1 MGSYDSGL
9 TIMTTKFWILFLL
22 NNVLTSVD
30 ANGNCC
36 PVRVISNMGDLDDVY
51 TLKEELAASPEPV
64 CVDGCV
70 YTRNNASHTG
80 EEYCFKNEL
89 NDGSLECQALPEK
102 SSEEIAQENESLRN
116 ENIQLENEIK
126 EEQKAEAEATELG
139 DKLNDVDNK
148 IDELT
153 PSSTLS
159 SRMDKRDV
167 PSTCEEL
174 VSAIVTMATT
184 TNVTERLIIV
194 REILQSPITRC
205 SDSSQLLNV
214 KARVKAVKTETNELK
229 VKIKLRIKIKSDK
242 IKANKIKITIN
253 INLQDIIENP
263 RPTQPLRS
271 TTSGAIIQS
280 TTKQFESTTANPTRE
295 TSQGTAGVQTTTG
308 ILFGSSSTQR
318 TSTNRPIIS
327 TSDSP
332 FGEASTTVGTT
343 EQPSQSTSSSVT
355 GGEEPVLINEIDD
368 GEEPVEIVE
377 GGEEPVLII
386 PGGEEPTTVT
396 PGGEE
401 PVTITPGGEEPVPVT
416 PGGEEP
422 VPVTPG
428 GGEPVPVTPGGEEP
442 VPVTPGGEKPVP
454 VTAGGE
460 EPVPVTPGDEEPVPV
475 TPGDEEPV
483 ALKQ

>member
-1 MGSYDSGL
+1 
-9 TIMTTKFWILFLL
+9 MTTKFWILFLL

-295 TSQGTAGVQTTTG
+295 TESQGTAGVQSTTG

-332 FGEASTTVGTT
+332 FGEASSTVGTT

-355 GGEEPVLINEIDD
+355 DGEEPVLINEIDD

-386 PGGEEPTTVT
+386 LGGEEPTTVT

-422 VPVTPG
+422 LPVAPG
-428 GGEPVPVTPGGEEP
+428 GEEPVPITPGGEEP
-442 VPVTPGGEKPVP
+442 VPITMGEEPVP
-454 VTAGGE
+454 ISMGEEPVEITTGSGGE
-460 EPVPVTPGDEEPVPV
+460 EPVEMTTITGGEEPV
-475 TPGDEEPV
+475 EMI
-483 ALKQ
+483 